1 MNLNKFVL
9 FIYCISCVNCLYAV
23 NKLIKNK
30 HVCDIIKSNTN
41 FRCEIRDKELLIQF
55 KGYIHI
61 LSNNQN
67 TIKIKCYQNQR
78 LNFTNFPTLD
88 FSEVKSLNIKGCA
101 IENEIILKNI
111 RNHLNLWKIKNF
123 TLEMESDQSNEIA
136 SDFFQCY
143 EYIENLRL
151 STSKHDQIFNS
162 IFDNNK
168 LLKSLELNVYNLSK
182 LPSNLFMSL
191 TNLKSLII
199 TDKAKGRNQKEESIT
214 FSFKGCKSLEKV
226 VISDV
231 MYKVRLNLMFDRVI
245 EIIELKNNLEII
257 EINSDAFKYARQV
270 RVVNLSNNSIKI
282 LNSTIFEWQR
292 EIEILDLSRN
302 KMKIIKSTL
311 FMNNK
316 KLKEINLSFNEIHFI
331 ER

>member
-1 MNLNKFVL
+1 M
-9 FIYCISCVNCLYAV
+9 NCLYTV
-23 NKLIKNK
+23 KLIRNK

-61 LSNNQN
+61 LRNDQN
-67 TIKIKCYQNQR
+67 IIKIKCYQNHR
-78 LNFTNFPTLD
+78 FNFTNFPILD
-88 FSEVKSLNIKGCA
+88 FSEVKSLDVKGCA
-101 IENEIILKNI
+101 IENEIILKDI

-123 TLEMESDQSNEIA
+123 TLEMEPDQSIEIS

-151 STSKHDQIFNS
+151 STSKHDQIFDN
-162 IFDNNK
+162 IFGNNK
-168 LLKSLELNVYNLSK
+168 LLKSLELNMYNLNK

-199 TDKAKGRNQKEESIT
+199 TDKTKGRNQKEESIKI
-214 FSFKGCKSLEKV
+214 SFKGCKSLEKIH
-226 VISDV
+226 ISGI

-245 EIIELKNNLEII
+245 EIIELTNNLEII
-257 EINSDAFKYARQV
+257 AINSDAFKYARQV

-292 EIEILDLSRN
+292 EMEILDLSRN
-302 KMKIIKSTL
+302 KMKIINITL
-311 FMNNK
+311 FINNK